1 MEKPLLKLV
10 LMVVLFFIAQ
20 ANGQEAGAGSEE
32 AAAGLAFITGGL
44 ACLLV
49 GLVVAFRVMK

>member
-1 MEKPLLKLV
+1 MGKSVLKLV
-10 LMVVLFFIAQ
+10 VVAVLFFVAQ